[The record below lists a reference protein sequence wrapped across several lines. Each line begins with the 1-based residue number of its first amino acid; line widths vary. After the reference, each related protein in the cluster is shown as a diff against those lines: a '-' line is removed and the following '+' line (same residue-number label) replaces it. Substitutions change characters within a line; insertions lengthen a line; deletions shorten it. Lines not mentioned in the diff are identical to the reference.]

1 MEQGQIQSWF
11 WIQKEIWEL
20 CAFEMSVD
28 SFVETLL
35 GFAGG
40 HTMKWN
46 LWETF
51 FGFYFSVKTF
61 NHLIS
66 NLSISSKWLQQ
77 QQAWQSELTDYQNKK
92 SPHNSFDFYNK

>member
-35 GFAGG
+35 GFGPAED
-40 HTMKWN
+40 TQWN
-46 LWETF
+46 ETCGKHF

-66 NLSISSKWLQQ
+66 NLSISSKSLQQ
-77 QQAWQSELTDYQNKK
+77 QQAWQSELLKC
-92 SPHNSFDFYNK
+92 